1 MKLEYLQQQLD
12 ENSQDPHT
20 HWDPPLC
27 GEIDLVIK
35 YDGSWHYAGSPIN
48 RKALVKLFASVLRKE
63 NQQYFLVTPVEKV
76 IIRVEDAPFIITQ
89 WNQLQGQLYFTTSID
104 DEIQVSNNHPVE
116 LLKNNVT
123 GETLPYCLVRDNL
136 WARLHQN
143 VFYQL
148 AGAGNIDHW
157 QGKEHLLIKSGD
169 YQFSLGEV

>member
-1 MKLEYLQQQLD
+1 MKLEYLQQQLG
-12 ENSQDPHT
+12 NHNQDQV

-48 RKALVKLFASVLRKE
+48 RKPLIKLFASVLRKE
-63 NQQYFLVTPVEKV
+63 QQQYLLVTPVEKV

-89 WNQLQGQLYFTTSID
+89 WNQLQGRLYFTTSID
-104 DEIQVSNNHPVE
+104 DEIQVGIDHPVE
-116 LLKNNVT
+116 LMNNNVT
-123 GETLPYCLVRDNL
+123 GETLPYCLIRDNL

-148 AGAGNIDHW
+148 AAAGNIERW
-157 QGKEHLLIKSGD
+157 KGAEHLLIKSGN